1 MKEIDLSEIGDY
13 VRALHCEIRWKIIEY
28 LRDGPKSSDEIFNH
42 LVELREKISE
52 EMNNCKG
59 ECNNKIKKDLK
70 KPTLYYHLRELES
83 VSIIKLDEYKPSEQK
98 RAPEKVWKL
107 NLEKLIINLK

>member
-1 MKEIDLSEIGDY
+1 MKEIDLSEIEDY
-13 VRALHCEIRWKIIEY
+13 VRALHCGIRWKIIEY

-42 LVELREKISE
+42 LMELREKVAE
-52 EMNNCKG
+52 DMRNCKG
-59 ECNNKIKKDLK
+59 ECNHVMKRELK

-83 VSIIKLDEYKPSEQK
+83 VGIITLEEYKPSEQK

-107 NLEKLIINLK
+107 SMKKLTINLK

>member
-1 MKEIDLSEIGDY
+1 MKEIDLSDIGDY
-13 VRALHCEIRWKIIEY
+13 VRALHCGIRWKIIEY

-42 LVELREKISE
+42 LIELRDKVSE

-59 ECNNKIKKDLK
+59 ECKNVIKKNLK

-83 VSIIKLDEYKPSEQK
+83 VEIIKLDEYKPSEQK

-107 NLEKLIINLK
+107 NMEKLTINLK